1 MRKRFVGGNM
11 KKQVMIGLLGVLMI
25 SILPGCGKKKN
36 DEQIGVGAPVNTPP
50 PSAPPPPVNGGVGG
64 CYDVRSIFG
73 SGVTL
78 GFSGVLQQS
87 AGGLSAS
94 LGLYSTSPSLPGGYT
109 NTYYRTTVYGDRVDV
124 AINGTST
131 YVQASLNP
139 TAVALAQQY
148 GGQICGFYMNVSIL
162 NPAINGPQWSG
173 NIGGGMIG
181 VVTNG
186 NMLVQL

>member
-1 MRKRFVGGNM
+1 M
-11 KKQVMIGLLGVLMI
+11 KKQVMFALLGVLMI

-36 DEQIGVGAPVNTPP
+36 DEPIGVGVVGSVNTPP
-50 PSAPPPPVNGGVGG
+50 PPPPVTGGVGG
-64 CYDVRSIFG
+64 CYNVSTIYG

-78 GFSGVLQQS
+78 GFSGVLSQT
-87 AGGLSAS
+87 ATGLSANLS
-94 LGLYSTSPSLPGGYT
+94 LYSTSAALPGGYT

-124 AINGTST
+124 AVNGSST
-131 YVQASLNP
+131 YVQASLSQS
-139 TAVALAQQY
+139 AVALAQTY
-148 GGQICGFYMNVSIL
+148 GGQICGFYMNVNIL
-162 NPAINGPQWSG
+162 NPAVNGPAWSG

>member
-1 MRKRFVGGNM
+1 M
-11 KKQVMIGLLGVLMI
+11 KKQVFIGLLGLLAI

-36 DEQIGVGAPVNTPP
+36 DEQIGVGVVGSVNTPP
-50 PSAPPPPVNGGVGG
+50 PVSGGVGG
-64 CYDVRSIFG
+64 CYNVSTIYG

-78 GFSGVLQQS
+78 GFSGVLSQS
-87 AGGLSAS
+87 GTGLTANLS
-94 LGLYSTSPSLPGGYT
+94 LYSTSAALPGGYT
-109 NTYYRTTVYGDRVDV
+109 NTYYRTTNYGDRVDV
-124 AINGTST
+124 AINGSST
-131 YVQASLNP
+131 YVQASLS
-139 TAVALAQQY
+139 TSAVALAQYY

-162 NPAINGPQWSG
+162 TPAVTGPQWSG